1 MSRVIRNVC
10 VTSADPAVLGM
21 PGLGPVSGLS
31 SVLHL
36 RGCQKEQTVCA
47 CSESGFFSE
56 NF

>member
-1 MSRVIRNVC
+1 MSRVIHNVC

-36 RGCQKEQTVCA
+36 QGRQKEQMVFA